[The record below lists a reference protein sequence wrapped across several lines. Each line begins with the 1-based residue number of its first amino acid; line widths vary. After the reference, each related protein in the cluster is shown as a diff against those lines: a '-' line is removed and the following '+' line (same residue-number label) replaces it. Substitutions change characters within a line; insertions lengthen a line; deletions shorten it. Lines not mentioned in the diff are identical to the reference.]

1 MIKHLLLA
9 CALALCACGVGA
21 ESPPG
26 SGPDG
31 SNTTDGGLAF
41 GATCMTTS
49 DMSTECASGI
59 CTNTFDTLGHSVCS
73 QKCTVLGGTDP
84 SCPTGSSGQKCNMK
98 GYCKP

>member
-9 CALALCACGVGA
+9 CLLALGACGVGS
-21 ESPPG
+21 ETPPG
-26 SGPDG
+26 NADASGV
-31 SNTTDGGLAF
+31 DGGLPF

-59 CTNTFDTLGHSVCS
+59 CTNTFDMLGHSVCS
-73 QKCTVLGGTDP
+73 QKCTVLGGTDTT
-84 SCPTGSSGQKCNMK
+84 CPNGSSGQKCNMK